1 VRRPTRY
8 SQTPRTAAA
17 RAPGT
22 SPATSCCRGACAARS
37 GTPYVTRHFQYT
49 FADDGVWRNAR
60 YYSPGWSTW
69 AAVAV
74 VHPGAVEEE
83 LRLYAAQTQPGRR
96 ILVLAWSREVEL
108 LFVRPCSHRQIT
120 RQRKRM
126 AGPAPARSADR
137 NGCSAGWTR
146 HGEEGH
152 RFNCLEW
159 ESSAVMAPTGYSR
172 QLLLG

>member
-1 VRRPTRY
+1 MGCGATRGTTRPGG
-8 SQTPRTAAA
+8 A
-17 RAPGT
+17 RGLP
-22 SPATSCCRGACAARS
+22 SPSFIRALSRCAS
-37 GTPYVTRHFQYT
+37 LG
-49 FADDGVWRNAR
+49 
-60 YYSPGWSTW
+60 
-69 AAVAV
+69 
-74 VHPGAVEEE
+74 EEE

-152 RFNCLEW
+152 RFDCLEW